1 MVNPLDATLE
11 AMQNTQDAIDELK
24 VRKNIISEKQTLQDY
39 DRIIKHLDDSIDDMI
54 SVVVIFQKY
63 EKALQM
69 TLLSQ
74 SNHSFCICKKQSR
87 LSVLQVSLAYS
98 LDNRLV

>member
-39 DRIIKHLDDSIDDMI
+39 DRIIKHLDDSMNDMI
-54 SVVVIFQKY
+54 SAVVIFQKY
-63 EKALQM
+63 EKAL
-69 TLLSQ
+69 
-74 SNHSFCICKKQSR
+74 
-87 LSVLQVSLAYS
+87 
-98 LDNRLV
+98 